1 LKELNPKYL
10 SLLLLYYL
18 KLPLNLSLRYLIS
31 VQNGRGE
38 LIDVTD
44 RFAFEAFAYYFD
56 GYDTVGM
63 ATINK
68 IRLAVVLIGILLIA
82 AALISWYLR
91 TH

>member
-1 LKELNPKYL
+1 MIYCRDYPAFKNGP
-10 SLLLLYYL
+10 SLLP
-18 KLPLNLSLRYLIS
+18 PLD
-31 VQNGRGE
+31 E
-38 LIDVTD
+38 LIDLICDICREKLDPAD

-56 GYDTVGM
+56 GYDNNNGERM

-68 IRLAVVLIGILLIA
+68 IRLAVVLIGILLIV

>member
-1 LKELNPKYL
+1 MDLICDICRE
-10 SLLLLYYL
+10 
-18 KLPLNLSLRYLIS
+18 KLDPA
-31 VQNGRGE
+31 
-38 LIDVTD
+38 D

-56 GYDTVGM
+56 GMIIITVRM

>member
-1 LKELNPKYL
+1 MDLICDICRE
-10 SLLLLYYL
+10 
-18 KLPLNLSLRYLIS
+18 KLDPA
-31 VQNGRGE
+31 
-38 LIDVTD
+38 D
-44 RFAFEAFAYYFD
+44 RFAFEAVAYYFD

-68 IRLAVVLIGILLIA
+68 IRLAVALIGILLIA

>member
-1 LKELNPKYL
+1 LVIILMDMIIK
-10 SLLLLYYL
+10 
-18 KLPLNLSLRYLIS
+18 
-31 VQNGRGE
+31 
-38 LIDVTD
+38 TM
-44 RFAFEAFAYYFD
+44 
-56 GYDTVGM
+56 GM

>member
-1 LKELNPKYL
+1 LINLICDICRE
-10 SLLLLYYL
+10 
-18 KLPLNLSLRYLIS
+18 KLDP
-31 VQNGRGE
+31 
-38 LIDVTD
+38 TH

-56 GYDTVGM
+56 GYDNNNGEM

-68 IRLAVVLIGILLIA
+68 IRLAVVLFGILLIA